1 MTINETVKMY
11 YKENKVMDIKIEY
24 ADGIRGKTHRWTEQE
39 YDNNF
44 GSFFDGTE
52 KILIVGFEPYYVTHG
67 MVACSYREK
76 DIPSLYI
83 LYV

>member
-11 YKENKVMDIKIEY
+11 YKENKVMDIRIEY
-24 ADGIRGKTHRWTEQE
+24 ADGIRGKAHRWTEQE
-39 YDNNF
+39 YDDNF

-52 KILIVGFEPYYVTHG
+52 TILNVIFETHYVTHG
-67 MVACSYREK
+67 MVACSYRKKE
-76 DIPSLYI
+76 IPSLYI